1 MENNYCDLLDFFNDI
16 NNNFINNNDNN
27 NICIKKKICKKID
40 VIKSLEQSNIDV
52 LNYDADKKSNL
63 FNYLHSIN
71 QKMMMINNKH
81 NKLNNNINNIL
92 GKIIHNAYL
101 KSGFHVLISNMP
113 EIATQIANN
122 KINIVDEETI
132 YDTIEYYSGENSVLE
147 VIKIDSN
154 KYLAKFKYMNDA
166 RLFSSLIHKMQVET
180 NIIKVEMLEY
190 IETIFNTEDEDE
202 NKTNKDKDV
211 TNKDENEN
219 ENETEN
225 ENENENDNEDENN
238 TISDYGY
245 TNFNKNDIYNKSLLK
260 MCIDLLYDKVKFIIS
275 YFYKK

>member
-1 MENNYCDLLDFFNDI
+1 MENNYCDLLDCFNDI
-16 NNNFINNNDNN
+16 NNNFINNNNN

-40 VIKSLEQSNIDV
+40 IIKSLEQSNIDV

-101 KSGFHVLISNMP
+101 TSGFHVLISNMP
-113 EIATQIANN
+113 EIATQIINN

-132 YDTIEYYSGENSVLE
+132 YDTIEYYSGENSVVE
-147 VIKIDSN
+147 VIRIDSN

-202 NKTNKDKDV
+202 NKTNKNKDV
-211 TNKDENEN
+211 TNEDKN
-219 ENETEN
+219 ENETE
-225 ENENENDNEDENN
+225 NEDENN
-238 TISDYGY
+238 TISDYEY
-245 TNFNKNDIYNKSLLK
+245 TNFNKNNIYNKSLLE
-260 MCIDLLYDKVKFIIS
+260 MCINLLYDKVKFIIS